1 MTPNETII
9 LKEQIKK
16 IIVDHLTPLGYPN
29 MNKQQ
34 ILDQLPK
41 MWIKIEE
48 AKLNKEGL
56 KYVAFVQ
63 HAHSQA
69 LMSEIMGKFR

>member
-1 MTPNETII
+1 MTPNEKIV

-16 IIVDHLTPLGYPN
+16 IMMDHLTTVGYPN
-29 MNKQQ
+29 LNKLQ
-34 ILDQLPK
+34 ILAELPK

-56 KYVAFVQ
+56 NYRDFVQ

-69 LMSEIMGKFR
+69 ALADFMGMFK